1 MAKSSSERDPKSG
14 VLGSPPD
21 EAGRSCPES
30 IRPEA
35 PRLSPPWDIMTL
47 AMGKRYELCSQKGR
61 EEDAQ

>member
-35 PRLSPPWDIMTL
+35 PRLSPPWDII